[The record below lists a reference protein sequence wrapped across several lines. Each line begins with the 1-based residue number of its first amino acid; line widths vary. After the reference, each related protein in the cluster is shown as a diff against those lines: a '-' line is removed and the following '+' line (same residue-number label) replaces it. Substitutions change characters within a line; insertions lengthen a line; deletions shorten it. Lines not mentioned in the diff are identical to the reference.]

1 MGRPGADRREG
12 RHDIIRPML
21 APEKIDAPV
30 WVDSI
35 PAMEAM
41 AGDLSARERVA
52 VDTESNSLHAYREQ
66 VCLVQFSTVERDY
79 LVDPLALPGLA
90 TVGGVLSDARIEKVF
105 HAAEYDLICLRR
117 DFDFRV
123 RTLFDTAHAARV
135 LGNSAAGLDS
145 LLAGKFG
152 IELDKRQ
159 QKADWG
165 RRPLT
170 AEQIHYAR
178 LDTHYLLQLR
188 EVLGAELVE
197 AGRWDL
203 ALEDF
208 HRMEDVT
215 VPRIRTDDDVLRRLG
230 ARMQLSAR
238 ELTVL
243 GELLAWREGEAS
255 KLNRPVYKVVN
266 DEILGAIARAAPA
279 EADGLPILGLSPR
292 QVSIWGEA
300 ILAAVGRGMVLPPVQ
315 LKPGGPRDDA
325 MIARVEK
332 LKQWRKAAAK
342 ELGVESDIALPR
354 STLLDVA
361 RRAPRTGEEL
371 AEVMHD
377 SPTRLKQYGEQI
389 LKALSG

>member
-1 MGRPGADRREG
+1 
-12 RHDIIRPML
+12 ML
-21 APEKIDAPV
+21 APEKIEAPV

-35 PAMEAM
+35 PSMESM
-41 AGDLSARERVA
+41 AGDLSAYERVA
-52 VDTESNSLHAYREQ
+52 VDTESNSLHAYRER
-66 VCLVQFSTVERDY
+66 VCLIQFSTVAHDY
-79 LVDPLALPGLA
+79 LVDPLSLPGLA
-90 TVGGVLSDARIEKVF
+90 PVGTVLSDARIEKVF

-123 RTLFDTAHAARV
+123 KTLFDTAHAARV
-135 LGNSAAGLDS
+135 LGYAAAGLDS

-152 IELDKRQ
+152 IEIDKRQ

-170 AEQIHYAR
+170 PEQIHYAR

-197 AGRWDL
+197 TGRLDL

-208 HRMEDVT
+208 RRMEDVA
-215 VPRIRTDDDVLRRLG
+215 VPRVRTEDDALRRLG
-230 ARMQLSAR
+230 ARLQLSAR

-243 GELLAWREGEAS
+243 GELLAWREDEAA
-255 KLNRPVYKVVN
+255 KLDRPVYKVVN
-266 DEILGAIARAAPA
+266 DEVLVAIARSVPA
-279 EADGLPILGLSPR
+279 DADSLPILGLSPR

-300 ILAAVGRGMVLPPVQ
+300 ILGAVGRGMVLPPVQ
-315 LKPGGPRDDA
+315 LKPASPRDDA

-342 ELGVESDIALPR
+342 EMGVESDIALPR
-354 STLLDVA
+354 SMLLGVA
-361 RRAPRTGEEL
+361 ARAPRTWEEL
-371 AEVMHD
+371 AEAMHD
-377 SPTRLKQYGEQI
+377 SPTRLNQHGERI